1 MSGYWTGVLEGIAAC
16 LCVLLLARGCSW
28 LRKRIQ
34 EPLAQSHCHE
44 PDLLE
49 HEHCE
54 PPRPWPP
61 PPPNPKKPPFE
72 IKITSEADTSSLKES
87 AQRLAQI
94 VAEMP
99 PLTDQQKRNFALE
112 LDWLPR
118 SKVTDPGLWTASKEQ
133 RLRKLRAMKER
144 GMF

>member
-1 MSGYWTGVLEGIAAC
+1 VVSSYWTGVIEGIAAC
-16 LCVLLLARGCSW
+16 LCVLLLARCCSW

-34 EPLAQSHCHE
+34 EPLAQSHCTE
-44 PDLLE
+44 PDLPE

-54 PPRPWPP
+54 PPRPWPRP
-61 PPPNPKKPPFE
+61 ETQEQISPTV
-72 IKITSEADTSSLKES
+72 TSQES
-87 AQRLAQI
+87 AQRMAKI

-118 SKVTDPGLWTASKEQ
+118 SKVTDPGLWTAKKEQ
-133 RLRKLRAMKER
+133 RLRELRAMKER